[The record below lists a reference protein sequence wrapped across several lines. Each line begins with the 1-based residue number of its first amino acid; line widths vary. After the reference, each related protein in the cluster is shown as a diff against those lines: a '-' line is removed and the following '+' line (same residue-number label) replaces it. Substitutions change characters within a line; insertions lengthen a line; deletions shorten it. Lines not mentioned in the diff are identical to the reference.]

1 MYIQRRSEFPCSL
14 SLSLSLHFELFI
26 CLVRSGTMPPNY
38 VRTSRGIFWSLEER
52 AYYIHLWHGKS
63 VGRSLETRELH
74 HYFQEAIRLQQ
85 RLSALPLAPLAPCA
99 HHRLRARKYVA
110 RRPLTR
116 SSIRLRIILAA
127 ISLFLPLPSAL
138 LLSLPIWSSVLS
150 VRMIYNGYRSAPF
163 LYTPIHD
170 FFSLFLSLGWYSTRS
185 YRDAKK
191 VRRINRNV
199 CVCVYVCVCGGGG
212 CIRARAIHFSCSV

>member
-1 MYIQRRSEFPCSL
+1 MRQRLLEARQNALKCTARCIYSAAPSFPAP

-26 CLVRSGTMPPNY
+26 CLVRSGTTPPNY
-38 VRTSRGIFWSLEER
+38 VRASRGIFWSLEER

-74 HYFQEAIRLQQ
+74 HYFQEAIRVQQ

-170 FFSLFLSLGWYSTRS
+170 FFSLFLSLSVGIALGVMETRKKC
-185 YRDAKK
+185 DA
-191 VRRINRNV
+191 
-199 CVCVYVCVCGGGG
+199 
-212 CIRARAIHFSCSV
+212 